1 VEERR
6 PRENEGG
13 GAPPLCSIL
22 IGRCPEGHG
31 SSKKEEEAKGLMM
44 TTVQASIR
52 KDLDRRMEELS
63 TDAFYNEHNQA
74 LLLKAINN
82 MKAGKGVT
90 HELIDCE

>member
-1 VEERR
+1 MENKGRR
-6 PRENEGG
+6 FSAFLPL
-13 GAPPLCSIL
+13 PLCYTCWEGAL
-22 IGRCPEGHG
+22 EGHG